1 MSDKITDDIGGV
13 KVVLTSQ
20 IAINPE
26 AAKGAFQLKQQER
39 ANLTRLDPTLRKLMV
54 GIGWDVV
61 GFESEPPDLD
71 VSVFLVDKNEMTRMD
86 EDFIFYNNLKSSDGA
101 VEHMGDNRTG
111 AGDGDDENIRMDLEK
126 VPYEVFRIYFVI
138 SIYEAD
144 LKRQSFRSVRNSF
157 LRIVNEETGIE
168 LMRFNLDQ
176 EFLDQPEATAVN
188 VGFLERSGPN
198 WFFEGVGKM
207 TAGGLKEIATQY
219 GIVVAH

>member
-20 IAINPE
+20 TAINPE
-26 AAKGAFQLKQQER
+26 SSGGAFQLKREER
-39 ANLTRLDPTLRKLMV
+39 ANLTRLDPTLRKLMI

-71 VSVFLVDKNEMTRMD
+71 VSLFLVDKNEKTRVD
-86 EDFIFYNNLKSSDGA
+86 EDFIFYNNLKSPDGA
-101 VEHMGDNRTG
+101 IEHMGDNRTG
-111 AGDGDDENIRMDLEK
+111 AGDGDDENIRLNLENI
-126 VPYEVFRIYFVI
+126 PYEVFRVYFVI

-144 LKRQSFRSVRNSF
+144 LKKQSFKSVRNSF
-157 LRIVNEETGIE
+157 LRIVNDETGIE

-176 EFLDQPEATAVN
+176 EFIDEPNATAVN

-198 WFFEGVGKM
+198 WFFEGLGKM

-219 GIVVAH
+219 GIIVAH